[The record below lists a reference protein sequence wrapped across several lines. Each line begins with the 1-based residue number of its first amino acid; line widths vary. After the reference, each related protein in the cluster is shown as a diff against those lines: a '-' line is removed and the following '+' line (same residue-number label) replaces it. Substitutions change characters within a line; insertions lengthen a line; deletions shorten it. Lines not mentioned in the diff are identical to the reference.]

1 MKNLH
6 MEQKDSTQLFLDNQ
20 AVISITNDSVFHEKT

>member
-20 AVISITNDSVFHEKT
+20 AVISISNDSVFHEKT